1 MTGIPASMHAQ
12 PNDMEDNRLYV
23 ENQYMGRDR
32 VWLSVRLVLAL
43 FCFVAFYINIDREID
58 SQLFFIAGAAIV
70 VVSILMMYMLHYRI
84 TVVKGSML
92 ISGLWTSR
100 LVKVDLHGITS
111 VTRKPYSN
119 FFINN
124 PVYNLHQRGKVRFY
138 SGGKDAVWLTDRD
151 GLTYVIGTQRP
162 AELER
167 AIRKA
172 KAGGE

>member
-1 MTGIPASMHAQ
+1 
-12 PNDMEDNRLYV
+12 MENSNLYT

-32 VWLSVRLVLAL
+32 IWLSVRLVLAL

-70 VVSILMMYMLHYRI
+70 VVSVVMMYMLHYRI
-84 TVVKGSML
+84 TVEGRGMI

-100 LVKVDLHGITS
+100 LVKIDLQSIVS
-111 VTRKPYSN
+111 VERKPYSS

-138 SGGKDAVWLTDRD
+138 AGGKDAVWLTDRD

-162 AELER
+162 SELER
-167 AIRKA
+167 AVLKA
-172 KAGGE
+172 RTA

>member
-1 MTGIPASMHAQ
+1 
-12 PNDMEDNRLYV
+12 
-23 ENQYMGRDR
+23 MGRDR
-32 VWLSVRLVLAL
+32 IWLSVRLVLAL

-70 VVSILMMYMLHYRI
+70 VVSIVMMYMLHYRI
-84 TVVKGSML
+84 SVVCGSMI

-100 LVKVDLHGITS
+100 LVKVDLQSI
-111 VTRKPYSN
+111 VAVERKPYSS

-138 SGGKDAVWLTDRD
+138 AGGKDAVWLTDRD

-167 AIRKA
+167 AILKA
-172 KAGGE
+172 KTEVA

>member
-1 MTGIPASMHAQ
+1 MK
-12 PNDMEDNRLYV
+12 DNPIFV

-32 VWLSVRLVLAL
+32 IWLSVRLVLAL
-43 FCFVAFYINIDREID
+43 FCFVAFYINIDREVD

-70 VVSILMMYMLHYRI
+70 VVSIIMMYMLHYRI
-84 TVVKGSML
+84 LVAPGSLL

-100 LVKVDLHGITS
+100 LVKVDLHGIVS
-111 VTRKPYSN
+111 VEQKPYSK

-138 SGGKDAVWLTDRD
+138 AGGKDAVWLTDRD
-151 GLTYVIGTQRP
+151 GLTYVIGTQRA

-172 KAGGE
+172 KAQNL

>member
-1 MTGIPASMHAQ
+1 
-12 PNDMEDNRLYV
+12 MEDNILYT

-32 VWLSVRLVLAL
+32 IWLSVRLVLAL

-70 VVSILMMYMLHYRI
+70 VVSIVMMYMLHYRI
-84 TVVKGSML
+84 SVVRGSMI

-100 LVKVDLHGITS
+100 LVKVDLQSI
-111 VTRKPYSN
+111 VAVERKPYSS

-138 SGGKDAVWLTDRD
+138 AGGKDAVWLTDRD

-167 AIRKA
+167 AILKA
-172 KAGGE
+172 KTEVA

>member
-1 MTGIPASMHAQ
+1 
-12 PNDMEDNRLYV
+12 MENSNLYT

-32 VWLSVRLVLAL
+32 IWLSVRLVLAL

-70 VVSILMMYMLHYRI
+70 VVSVVMMYMLHYRI
-84 TVVKGSML
+84 TVEGRSMI

-100 LVKVDLHGITS
+100 LVKIDLQSIVS
-111 VTRKPYSN
+111 VERKPYSS

-138 SGGKDAVWLTDRD
+138 AGGKDAVWLTDRD

-162 AELER
+162 SELER
-167 AIRKA
+167 AVLKA
-172 KAGGE
+172 RTA